1 MISIN
6 FQNMPMLDFSALPNE
21 RASRIPHNLKR
32 LLILKVPDVR
42 IGETNT
48 ITMAISVSLF
58 IEYHFPN
65 LEKAKLLS
73 DFSVD
78 IDWWN
83 SVEMMMKAYKMVRE
97 ETMSEMQTLT
107 HV

>member
-1 MISIN
+1 
-6 FQNMPMLDFSALPNE
+6 MPLLDFSALPKE

-32 LLILKVPDVR
+32 LSILKVPDAR

-48 ITMAISVSLF
+48 ITIAISVSLF

-65 LEKAKLLS
+65 LEKARLS
-73 DFSVD
+73 SEFSAD
-78 IDWWN
+78 MDWWN

-97 ETMSEMQTLT
+97 ETVSEMQTLT